1 MRRISLAL
9 LILATSLLAGC
20 EKPFDPSKLTGGEE
34 LYSYYCMECHKR
46 NGLGEHLEQV
56 PVNKAPLKDYEIV
69 LIIKYGYNKS
79 HAMPTFGNLS
89 AEQADAIATYLITQ
103 RQLRGE

>member
-9 LILATSLLAGC
+9 LIAFTTLLAGC
-20 EKPFDPSKLTGGEE
+20 EKPFDPSKLTAGNE
-34 LYSYYCMECHKR
+34 LYAYYCMECHKR
-46 NGLGEHLEQV
+46 SGVGEHLENL
-56 PVNKAPLKDYEIV
+56 PAKDTPLKDYEIV
-69 LIIKYGYNKS
+69 LIVKYGYNKS
-79 HAMPTFGNLS
+79 HAMPTFENLS